1 MRRFRQTPTFNAS
14 PVVEAC
20 VEACIRGVQVTLYL
34 DLGNPRIA
42 SFLHRFL
49 IIVTGFNDLG
59 EMIPFQ
65 GGTNEENVSKMYKQL
80 NEKGK
85 AENLSIYWYTGKD
98 QVKPMNAAEKKR
110 NCHGAHIENF
120 ESTI

>member
-1 MRRFRQTPTFNAS
+1 MWRHVYEAFKLLCTS
-14 PVVEAC
+14 ILVIPV
-20 VEACIRGVQVTLYL
+20 
-34 DLGNPRIA
+34 IA
-42 SFLHRFL
+42 SILHLFL

-85 AENLSIYWYTGKD
+85 AQNLSIYWYTGKD

-110 NCHGAHIENF
+110 NCHGALIENTLRIASNGLDS
-120 ESTI
+120 EILYR